1 MAVGMWHRSSRSEE
15 LEIVY
20 RENVSA
26 VYAFFAYSVP
36 AHVAEDLTAATFER
50 VIRSWHS
57 FDPARGSVR
66 RWTLSIARNLLT
78 DHFRRQRHRAGP
90 SLDEHPELADS
101 VVRSVDPEAR
111 YVGVETIKSWLLQL
125 SPREREVL
133 ALRYGADLRTA
144 DIAQFL
150 GLTSANV
157 DQISSRA
164 LRRLRDRI
172 ASPELTGNA

>member
-1 MAVGMWHRSSRSEE
+1 VPRIHRSSRSEE

-20 RENVSA
+20 RENLPA
-26 VYAFFAYSVP
+26 VYAFFAYSVR

-50 VIRSWHS
+50 VIRSWDS
-57 FDPARGSVR
+57 FDPTRASAR

-101 VVRSVDPEAR
+101 FVHGADPGDR
-111 YVGVETIKSWLLQL
+111 YAASETIKSWLLQL

-133 ALRYGADLRTA
+133 ALRYGADLPTKE
-144 DIAQFL
+144 IARL
-150 GLTSANV
+150 LELSVANV
-157 DQISSRA
+157 DQIASRA

-172 ASPELTGNA
+172 ASPELSGNA